1 MKSGILVRMTK
12 IRAIKNNEKFFYFQS
27 GNWEG
32 FISADSKESALEGLV
47 KEVKLQ
53 PDLEVG
59 KVLICLDATR
69 ASEDLTLEE
78 SLFFIPVEDL
88 LGRFDYD

>member
-1 MKSGILVRMTK
+1 MLLKMTK
-12 IRAIKNNEKFFYFQS
+12 IKAIKDNERLFYFQS

-32 FISADSKESALEGLV
+32 FISADSKESALEELV
-47 KEVKLQ
+47 NEIKLQ
-53 PDLEVG
+53 PNLEVG
-59 KVLICLDATR
+59 KVLICLDASR